1 MRFFFDYKSEEQA
14 VLDYSGYEFTCSRGA
29 INFAQ
34 ETLAL
39 LKNSL
44 NREWDGWSIEV
55 CSIEGKKLCRLPIHA
70 PQTML
75 LGEYEQDIIGS
86 VS

>member
-1 MRFFFDYKSEEQA
+1 MRFFFDYKSEKQA
-14 VLDYSGYEFTCSRGA
+14 VLDYSGYDFKCSRAA
-29 INFAQ
+29 IEFAH
-34 ETLAL
+34 ETLLL

-55 CSIEGKKLCRLPIHA
+55 CSIDGAKLCKLPIDA
-70 PQTML
+70 PQMRPL
-75 LGEYEQDIIGS
+75 SEYEQGIIGS